1 MSKCIVLHLVSQ
13 GRAVKAY
20 GLEVKAPT
28 GHRSITFP
36 DSSDLKSFSTYVPTC
51 MSLPLPVVPKSSTPA
66 TSLANLRKSNQSH
79 NLSVYLNTC
88 NKIIPLLFY
97 CVVPDTASAVNTP
110 GHYCL
115 HQRSDIL
122 VLNSPEKKTNSQCNK
137 GLASVQCMKLCDLC
151 SIQS

>member
-1 MSKCIVLHLVSQ
+1 MMPQCLTKLSSASYPAPHPLLNLHSITTTITEVKQEKPEPKCTCIVLHLVSQ

-66 TSLANLRKSNQSH
+66 TSLANL
-79 NLSVYLNTC
+79 
-88 NKIIPLLFY
+88 
-97 CVVPDTASAVNTP
+97 
-110 GHYCL
+110 
-115 HQRSDIL
+115 
-122 VLNSPEKKTNSQCNK
+122 
-137 GLASVQCMKLCDLC
+137 
-151 SIQS
+151 